1 MNFRLGRNP
10 SALVVLVPLL
20 VALGACA
27 STTTRPP
34 GGTPDKL
41 TQAEIAESGA
51 SSAYDVVTRLRPAW
65 LSPARLTMSGARA
78 GTQTLLV
85 YLDGVRFGGVETLRT
100 LSASQITSMEFLTAT
115 RAASEVRDVG
125 TSPVGPV
132 IMVRTR

>member
-1 MNFRLGRNP
+1 MFLRLGRNRAVI
-10 SALVVLVPLL
+10 SLVPFLL
-20 VALGACA
+20 CLGACA
-27 STTTRPP
+27 STAPRPT
-34 GGTPDKL
+34 GSADKL
-41 TQAEIAESGA
+41 TKVEIAESGA
-51 SSAYDVVTRLRPAW
+51 NSAYDVLTRLRPAW

-85 YLDGVRFGGVETLRT
+85 YLDGIRLGGVETLRT